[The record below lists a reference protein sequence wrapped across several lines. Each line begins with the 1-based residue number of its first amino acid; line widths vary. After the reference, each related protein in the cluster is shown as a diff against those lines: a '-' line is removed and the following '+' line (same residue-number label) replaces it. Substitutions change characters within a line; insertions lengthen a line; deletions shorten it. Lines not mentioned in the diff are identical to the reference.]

1 MPPLELDEEVKLEPE
16 ETIAERIKLNSR
28 KRKTTRTDLKIL
40 TPNNLLTRLPNIVS
54 TSKSWKQFIQIKK
67 WNQTNAISF
76 VSTQ

>member
-16 ETIAERIKLNSR
+16 ETIAERIKLNSW
-28 KRKTTRTDLKIL
+28 KRKTTRTGLKIL